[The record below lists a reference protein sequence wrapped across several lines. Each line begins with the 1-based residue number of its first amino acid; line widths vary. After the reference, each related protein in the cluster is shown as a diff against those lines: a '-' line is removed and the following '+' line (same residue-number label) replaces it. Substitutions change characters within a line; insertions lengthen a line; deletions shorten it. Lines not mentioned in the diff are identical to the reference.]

1 MAKWFTF
8 RGVVSMAKKAKEAD
22 APPPAV
28 PEVVRRYFSKIG
40 TRGGSAVAG
49 VAKRRDKSHYAK
61 LAVAREAARKAR
73 KEEDA
78 RVRAEVIELRAE
90 VQRLRN
96 EVQKLR
102 AKLRE

>member
-1 MAKWFTF
+1 MQ
-8 RGVVSMAKKAKEAD
+8 MAKKPKEAE
-22 APPPAV
+22 APLPVV

-61 LAVAREAARKAR
+61 LAVARETARKAR

-78 RVRAEVIELRAE
+78 RLRTEVIELRAE

-102 AKLRE
+102 AKLRES